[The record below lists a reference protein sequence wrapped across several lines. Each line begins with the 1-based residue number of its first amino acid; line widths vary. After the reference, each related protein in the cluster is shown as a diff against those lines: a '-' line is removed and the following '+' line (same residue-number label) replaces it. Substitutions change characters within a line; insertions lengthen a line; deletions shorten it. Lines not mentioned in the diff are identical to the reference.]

1 MKRSETVL
9 LLPGVPGE
17 RALHAR
23 LCAGEEVAFREC
35 YDQFAPRLMR
45 ILMKLVRNQATAEEI
60 LQETFLV
67 AFRSIARFRGDARIS
82 TWLTRIAVNRAYNAL
97 RAEARRAKNLP
108 QAAPGAVPCW
118 EPRIEDRDLAR
129 KVVALLDTMA
139 PAKRLALML
148 HANGHSVAEIAEIV
162 DEPRGTVL
170 ARLSR
175 SRAELSLR
183 MSAAGLCAEDARP
196 RAEGQS

>member
-1 MKRSETVL
+1 MKRSETIVF
-9 LLPGVPGE
+9 LPGAPGE

-23 LCAGEEVAFREC
+23 LCAGEETAFRQC
-35 YDQFAPRLMR
+35 YEQLAPRLMR
-45 ILMKLVRNQATAEEI
+45 ILMKLLRNQATAEEV

-67 AFRSIARFRGDARIS
+67 GFRHIGRFRGDARIS

-97 RAEARRAKNLP
+97 RSEARRVKNLP
-108 QAAPGAVPCW
+108 LATPESAPVF

-129 KVVALLDTMA
+129 KVVAILDTMA
-139 PAKRLALML
+139 PPKRLALL
-148 HANGHSVAEIAEIV
+148 LQANGHSVAEIAEIV

-183 MSAAGLCAEDARP
+183 MSAAGLCHDRQQAN
-196 RAEGQS
+196 AEGRS